1 MTVMNSDAASIT
13 GTTRLGGLLG
23 SPVAHSL
30 SPLMHNMSF
39 KELGLDFVYLC
50 FDVKEAQMPVM
61 ASALREMNVYG
72 FNLTMP
78 CKQAIIPCLDQLSD
92 AARLIGAVNTVV
104 NDNGRLIGHNTDGMG
119 FMRSVRENGC
129 DISGKEMTLLGAG
142 GAASAIAVQA
152 ALDGASKLH
161 LACRRSRSWD
171 AAAALA
177 DRISRETSCQA
188 DLIEIADTAALK
200 DRLASSAIL
209 VNGTSAGM
217 APNEDLCPLPDLSV
231 LYPELLVGDVIYH
244 PRRTRL
250 MAEAESKGCRTF
262 NGMYMLLYQGAAA
275 FKLWTGVDMP
285 VEKVRNAYFA

>member
-1 MTVMNSDAASIT
+1 MNTPREIT

-30 SPLMHNMSF
+30 SPLMHNLSF
-39 KELGLDFVYLC
+39 RELGLDFVYLC
-50 FDVKEAQMPVM
+50 FDVKEAQMPSM
-61 ASALREMNVYG
+61 AAALREMNVYG

-78 CKQAIIPCLDQLSD
+78 CKQAIIPCLDELSD

-129 DISGKEMTLLGAG
+129 DIAGREMTLLGSG

-152 ALDGASKLH
+152 ALDGAKALH
-161 LACRRSRSWD
+161 LACRRGRSWG
-171 AAAALA
+171 AAEELVR
-177 DRISRETSCQA
+177 RINEGTSCQA
-188 DLIEIADTAALK
+188 DLIELADTTALK
-200 DRLASSAIL
+200 ERLDNSAIL

-217 APNEDLCPLPDLSV
+217 SPNEELCPLPDTSILS
-231 LYPELLVGDVIYH
+231 PELLVGDVIYH
-244 PRRTRL
+244 PRKTRL
-250 MAEAESKGCRTF
+250 MAEAEALGCRTF

-275 FKLWTGVDMP
+275 FELWTGQPMP
-285 VEKVRNAYFA
+285 VEVVRQAYFSSEA